1 MQKKYSLGMIGLGV
15 MGRSLALNFQRNGYT
30 VAGYDISPKLASLVS
45 DENSYRAGTL
55 QDLAMSLESP
65 RVIIIMV
72 PAGAPVDGVI
82 TGIRPFLNPGDILID
97 GGNSFFLD
105 TERRIKELQDQAVHF
120 VGMGVSGG
128 ESGALWGPSLM
139 PGGAETAWLT
149 IRPMLEAIAAKAS
162 DGAPCVAWMGSGGAG
177 HFVKMVHNGI
187 EYADMQLIA
196 ETYDVL
202 YRGAGLSSLELSDV
216 FAGWNQGKLES
227 FLIEITAKIFSRHDE
242 ASGIPLVELILDEA
256 AQKGTGKWTSQV
268 AMDVG
273 VATPTINAAVEARL
287 LSSLKEERLEASKA
301 LGGSQVYSGEKQQL
315 LTIMEQAM
323 YASKICA
330 YAQGFTLLFRS
341 SIEYDW
347 GLDLSAIARVWRAGC
362 IIRAAILEDI
372 VSAFTRHDKLP
383 NLMLDQVFQEEIL
396 DDQLAW
402 REVVKIGVELGLPM
416 LATGASLS
424 YFDAYRSG
432 RLPANLIQAQRDYFG
447 AHTYRRIDQPG
458 IFHTDWE

>member
-1 MQKKYSLGMIGLGV
+1 
-15 MGRSLALNFQRNGYT
+15 
-30 VAGYDISPKLASLVS
+30 
-45 DENSYRAGTL
+45 
-55 QDLAMSLESP
+55 
-65 RVIIIMV
+65 
-72 PAGAPVDGVI
+72 
-82 TGIRPFLNPGDILID
+82 
-97 GGNSFFLD
+97 
-105 TERRIKELQDQAVHF
+105 
-120 VGMGVSGG
+120 
-128 ESGALWGPSLM
+128 M